1 MLIVRVSL
9 SLPVSW
15 EVEATNTD
23 AAADLNSLE
32 LAVFIARVIDEKQ
45 GENTI
50 VLPVGPV
57 VGITE
62 YFIVTSASNVRLVRA
77 ITDSVLNNVR
87 EAVGKGPLR
96 SEGTR
101 EQQWVLIDYG
111 DVVVHVFIDEMRR
124 FYEIERLYKD
134 IVPTPWA

>member
-1 MLIVRVSL
+1 MTDT
-9 SLPVSW
+9 
-15 EVEATNTD
+15 TNSD
-23 AAADLNSLE
+23 AAAADLNSLE

-62 YFIVTSASNVRLVRA
+62 YFIVTSASNARLVRA

-134 IVPTPWA
+134 IVPTPWASDL

>member
-1 MLIVRVSL
+1 VTDT
-9 SLPVSW
+9 
-15 EVEATNTD
+15 TNSD
-23 AAADLNSLE
+23 AAAADLNSLE

-62 YFIVTSASNVRLVRA
+62 YFIVTSASNARLVRA

-111 DVVVHVFIDEMRR
+111 DVVVHIFIDEMRR

-134 IVPTPWA
+134 IVPTPWASAQ

>member
-1 MLIVRVSL
+1 MTDT
-9 SLPVSW
+9 
-15 EVEATNTD
+15 TNSD
-23 AAADLNSLE
+23 AAAADLNSLE

-50 VLPVGPV
+50 VIPVGPV

-111 DVVVHVFIDEMRR
+111 DVVVHIFINEMRR

-134 IVPTPWA
+134 IIPTPWASAQ

>member
-1 MLIVRVSL
+1 MLIVRVS
-9 SLPVSW
+9 SSIPVSW

-77 ITDSVLNNVR
+77 ITDSELNNVR

-96 SEGTR
+96 S
-101 EQQWVLIDYG
+101 
-111 DVVVHVFIDEMRR
+111 
-124 FYEIERLYKD
+124 
-134 IVPTPWA
+134 

>member
-1 MLIVRVSL
+1 MTDT
-9 SLPVSW
+9 
-15 EVEATNTD
+15 TNSD
-23 AAADLNSLE
+23 AAAADLNSLE

-111 DVVVHVFIDEMRR
+111 DVVVHIFIDEMRR

-134 IVPTPWA
+134 IVPTPWASAQ

>member
-1 MLIVRVSL
+1 MTDT
-9 SLPVSW
+9 
-15 EVEATNTD
+15 TNTD
-23 AAADLNSLE
+23 AAAADLNSLE

-111 DVVVHVFIDEMRR
+111 DVVVHIFIDEMRR

>member
-1 MLIVRVSL
+1 VTDT
-9 SLPVSW
+9 
-15 EVEATNTD
+15 TNTD
-23 AAADLNSLE
+23 AAAADLNSLE

>member
-1 MLIVRVSL
+1 MTDT
-9 SLPVSW
+9 
-15 EVEATNTD
+15 TNSD
-23 AAADLNSLE
+23 AAAADLNSLE

-50 VLPVGPV
+50 VIPVGPV

-77 ITDSVLNNVR
+77 ITDAVLNNVR

-101 EQQWVLIDYG
+101 EQQWVLIDYD
-111 DVVVHVFIDEMRR
+111 DVVVHIFIDEMRR

-134 IVPTPWA
+134 IVPTPWASAL

>member
-1 MLIVRVSL
+1 MTDT
-9 SLPVSW
+9 
-15 EVEATNTD
+15 TNSD
-23 AAADLNSLE
+23 AAAADLNSLE

-50 VLPVGPV
+50 VIPVGPV

-62 YFIVTSASNVRLVRA
+62 YFIVTSASNARLVRA

-111 DVVVHVFIDEMRR
+111 DVVVHIFIDEMRR

-134 IVPTPWA
+134 IVPTPWASAL

>member
-1 MLIVRVSL
+1 VTDTTNS
-9 SLPVSW
+9 
-15 EVEATNTD
+15 EA

-50 VLPVGPV
+50 VIPVGPV

-77 ITDSVLNNVR
+77 ITDAVLNNVR

-111 DVVVHVFIDEMRR
+111 DVVVHIFIDEMRR

-134 IVPTPWA
+134 IVPTPWASVL

>member
-1 MLIVRVSL
+1 VTDT
-9 SLPVSW
+9 
-15 EVEATNTD
+15 TNTD
-23 AAADLNSLE
+23 AAAADLNSLE

-62 YFIVTSASNVRLVRA
+62 YFSVTSASNPRLVRA
-77 ITDSVLNNVR
+77 ITDAVLNNVR

-111 DVVVHVFIDEMRR
+111 DVVVHIFIDEMRR

>member
-1 MLIVRVSL
+1 VTDT
-9 SLPVSW
+9 
-15 EVEATNTD
+15 TNTD
-23 AAADLNSLE
+23 AAAADLNSLE

-77 ITDSVLNNVR
+77 ISDAVLNNVR

-111 DVVVHVFIDEMRR
+111 DVVVHIFIDEMRR

-134 IVPTPWA
+134 IVPTPWASAQ

>member
-1 MLIVRVSL
+1 MTDT
-9 SLPVSW
+9 
-15 EVEATNTD
+15 TNSD
-23 AAADLNSLE
+23 AAAADLNSLE

-77 ITDSVLNNVR
+77 ITDAVLNNVR

-111 DVVVHVFIDEMRR
+111 DVVVHIFIDEMRR

-134 IVPTPWA
+134 IVPTPWASAL

>member
-1 MLIVRVSL
+1 MTDT
-9 SLPVSW
+9 
-15 EVEATNTD
+15 TNSD
-23 AAADLNSLE
+23 AAAADLNSLE

-50 VLPVGPV
+50 VIPVGPV

-62 YFIVTSASNVRLVRA
+62 YFIVTSASNARLVRA

-111 DVVVHVFIDEMRR
+111 DVVVHIFIDEMRR

>member
-1 MLIVRVSL
+1 MTDT
-9 SLPVSW
+9 
-15 EVEATNTD
+15 TNSD
-23 AAADLNSLE
+23 AAAADLNSLE

-45 GENTI
+45 GENTTVI
-50 VLPVGPV
+50 PVGPV

-77 ITDSVLNNVR
+77 ITDAVLNNVR

-111 DVVVHVFIDEMRR
+111 DVVVHIFIDEMRR

-134 IVPTPWA
+134 IVPTPWASAL

>member
-1 MLIVRVSL
+1 MTDT
-9 SLPVSW
+9 
-15 EVEATNTD
+15 TNSD
-23 AAADLNSLE
+23 AAAADLNSLE

-62 YFIVTSASNVRLVRA
+62 YFIVTSASNLRLVRA

-111 DVVVHVFIDEMRR
+111 DVVVHIFIDEMRR

>member
-1 MLIVRVSL
+1 MTDT
-9 SLPVSW
+9 
-15 EVEATNTD
+15 TNSD
-23 AAADLNSLE
+23 AAAADLNSLE

-50 VLPVGPV
+50 VIPVGPV

-77 ITDSVLNNVR
+77 ITDAVLNNVR

-111 DVVVHVFIDEMRR
+111 DVVVHIFIDEIRR

-134 IVPTPWA
+134 IIPTPWASDL

>member
-1 MLIVRVSL
+1 VTDT
-9 SLPVSW
+9 
-15 EVEATNTD
+15 TNTD
-23 AAADLNSLE
+23 AAAADLNSLE

-77 ITDSVLNNVR
+77 ITDSELNNVR

-101 EQQWVLIDYG
+101 EEQWVLIDYG
-111 DVVVHVFIDEMRR
+111 DVVVHIFIDEMCR
-124 FYEIERLYKD
+124 FCEIERLYKD

>member
-1 MLIVRVSL
+1 VTDT
-9 SLPVSW
+9 
-15 EVEATNTD
+15 TNTD
-23 AAADLNSLE
+23 AAAADLNSLE

-62 YFIVTSASNVRLVRA
+62 YFIVTSASNARLVRA

-111 DVVVHVFIDEMRR
+111 DVVVHLFIDEMRR

-134 IVPTPWA
+134 IVPTPWASAQ

>member
-1 MLIVRVSL
+1 MTDT
-9 SLPVSW
+9 
-15 EVEATNTD
+15 TNTD
-23 AAADLNSLE
+23 AAAADLNSLE

-50 VLPVGPV
+50 VIPVGPV

-111 DVVVHVFIDEMRR
+111 DVVVHIFIDEMRR

-134 IVPTPWA
+134 IVPTPWASAQ

>member
-1 MLIVRVSL
+1 VTDT
-9 SLPVSW
+9 
-15 EVEATNTD
+15 TNSD
-23 AAADLNSLE
+23 AAAADLNSLE

-62 YFIVTSASNVRLVRA
+62 YFIVTSASNARLVRA

-87 EAVGKGPLR
+87 EALGKGPLR

-111 DVVVHVFIDEMRR
+111 DVVVHIFIDEMRR

>member
-1 MLIVRVSL
+1 MTDT
-9 SLPVSW
+9 
-15 EVEATNTD
+15 TNSD
-23 AAADLNSLE
+23 AAAADLNSLE

-77 ITDSVLNNVR
+77 ITDAVLNNVR

-111 DVVVHVFIDEMRR
+111 DVVVHIFIDEMRR

>member
-1 MLIVRVSL
+1 VTDT
-9 SLPVSW
+9 
-15 EVEATNTD
+15 TNTD
-23 AAADLNSLE
+23 AAAADLNSLE

-62 YFIVTSASNVRLVRA
+62 YFIVTSASNPRLVRA
-77 ITDSVLNNVR
+77 ITDAVLNNVR

-111 DVVVHVFIDEMRR
+111 DVVVHIFIDEMRR

>member
-1 MLIVRVSL
+1 MTDT
-9 SLPVSW
+9 
-15 EVEATNTD
+15 TNSD
-23 AAADLNSLE
+23 AAAADLNSLE

-57 VGITE
+57 VGITD
-62 YFIVTSASNVRLVRA
+62 YFIVTSASNARLVRA

-111 DVVVHVFIDEMRR
+111 DVVVHIFIDEMRR

>member
-1 MLIVRVSL
+1 MTDT
-9 SLPVSW
+9 
-15 EVEATNTD
+15 TNTD
-23 AAADLNSLE
+23 AAAADLNSLE

-62 YFIVTSASNVRLVRA
+62 YFIVTSASNPRLVRA
-77 ITDSVLNNVR
+77 ITDAVLNNVR

-111 DVVVHVFIDEMRR
+111 DVVVHIFIDEMRR

-134 IVPTPWA
+134 IIPTPWASDL

>member
-1 MLIVRVSL
+1 MTDT
-9 SLPVSW
+9 
-15 EVEATNTD
+15 TNSD
-23 AAADLNSLE
+23 AAAADLNSLE

-50 VLPVGPV
+50 VIPVGPV

-62 YFIVTSASNVRLVRA
+62 YFIVTSASNARLVRA

-111 DVVVHVFIDEMRR
+111 DVVVHIFIDEMRR
-124 FYEIERLYKD
+124 FYEIERLYTD

>member
-1 MLIVRVSL
+1 MTDT
-9 SLPVSW
+9 
-15 EVEATNTD
+15 TNTD
-23 AAADLNSLE
+23 AAAADLNSLE

-50 VLPVGPV
+50 VIPVGPV

-111 DVVVHVFIDEMRR
+111 DVVVHIFIDEMRR

-134 IVPTPWA
+134 IIPTPWA

>member
-1 MLIVRVSL
+1 MTD
-9 SLPVSW
+9 
-15 EVEATNTD
+15 TNNSD
-23 AAADLNSLE
+23 AAAADLNSLE

-50 VLPVGPV
+50 VIPVGPV

-111 DVVVHVFIDEMRR
+111 DVVVHIFIDEMRR

-134 IVPTPWA
+134 IVPTPWASAQ

>member
-1 MLIVRVSL
+1 VTDT
-9 SLPVSW
+9 
-15 EVEATNTD
+15 TNPD
-23 AAADLNSLE
+23 AAAADLNSLE

-50 VLPVGPV
+50 VLLVGPV

-62 YFIVTSASNVRLVRA
+62 YFIVTSASNARLVRA

-111 DVVVHVFIDEMRR
+111 DVVVHIFIDEMRR

-134 IVPTPWA
+134 IVPTPWASAQ

>member
-1 MLIVRVSL
+1 MTDT
-9 SLPVSW
+9 
-15 EVEATNTD
+15 TNSD
-23 AAADLNSLE
+23 AAAADLNSLE

-62 YFIVTSASNVRLVRA
+62 YFIVTSASNARLVRA

-111 DVVVHVFIDEMRR
+111 DVVVHIFIDEMRR

-134 IVPTPWA
+134 IVPTPWASAM

>member
-1 MLIVRVSL
+1 VTDT
-9 SLPVSW
+9 
-15 EVEATNTD
+15 TNTD
-23 AAADLNSLE
+23 AAAADLNSLE

-62 YFIVTSASNVRLVRA
+62 YFIVTSASNPRLVRA
-77 ITDSVLNNVR
+77 ITDAVLNNVR

-111 DVVVHVFIDEMRR
+111 DVVVHIFIDEMRR

-134 IVPTPWA
+134 IVPTPWASAQ

>member
-1 MLIVRVSL
+1 MTDT
-9 SLPVSW
+9 
-15 EVEATNTD
+15 TNTD
-23 AAADLNSLE
+23 AAAADLNSLE

-50 VLPVGPV
+50 VIPVGPV

-111 DVVVHVFIDEMRR
+111 DVVVHIFIDEMRR

>member
-1 MLIVRVSL
+1 MTDT
-9 SLPVSW
+9 
-15 EVEATNTD
+15 TNSD
-23 AAADLNSLE
+23 AAAADLNSLE

-62 YFIVTSASNVRLVRA
+62 YFIVTSASNARLVRA

-111 DVVVHVFIDEMRR
+111 DVVVHIFIDEIRR

-134 IVPTPWA
+134 IVPTPWASAL

>member
-1 MLIVRVSL
+1 MTDT
-9 SLPVSW
+9 
-15 EVEATNTD
+15 TNSD
-23 AAADLNSLE
+23 AAAADLNSLE

-62 YFIVTSASNVRLVRA
+62 YFIVTSASNARLVRA

-111 DVVVHVFIDEMRR
+111 DVVVHIFIDEMRR

-134 IVPTPWA
+134 IVPTPWASDL

>member
-1 MLIVRVSL
+1 MTDTTNS
-9 SLPVSW
+9 
-15 EVEATNTD
+15 EA

-50 VLPVGPV
+50 VIPVGPV

-77 ITDSVLNNVR
+77 ITDAVLNKVR

-111 DVVVHVFIDEMRR
+111 DVVVHIFIDEMRR